1 MRLTQVVICVTGIQ
15 FLLRDYASATQL
27 DFDSDSATDL
37 YTDVDML
44 IPAAFENQIT
54 SETASNI
61 KALNEMGVSVV
72 LNILANAG
80 GITVSYFEWIQNL

>member
-1 MRLTQVVICVTGIQ
+1 MTQAVICVAGNQ
-15 FLLRDYASATQL
+15 FLLRDYAFANQL

-44 IPAAFENQIT
+44 IPAALENQIT

-61 KALNEMGVSVV
+61 KTLNEMGVCVV
-72 LNILANAG
+72 PNILANAG
-80 GITVSYFEWIQNL
+80 GVTVSYFEWIQNL